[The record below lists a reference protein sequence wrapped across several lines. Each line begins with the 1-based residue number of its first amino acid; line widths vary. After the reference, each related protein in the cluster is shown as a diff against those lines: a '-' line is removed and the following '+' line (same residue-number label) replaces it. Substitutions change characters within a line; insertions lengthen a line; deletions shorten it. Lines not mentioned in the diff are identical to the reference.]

1 MYARTKIEK
10 SPKTFVEIWLLEK
23 KNPSPNPPK
32 KHSHTHT
39 HTHTQ
44 SFSHFEKKKI
54 ARIG

>member
-10 SPKTFVEIWLLEK
+10 SPKNFVEIWLLEK

-39 HTHTQ
+39 HTHT
-44 SFSHFEKKKI
+44 HTYRVLAILKKRK
-54 ARIG
+54 

>member
-10 SPKTFVEIWLLEK
+10 SPKNFVEIWLLEK

-39 HTHTQ
+39 HTHTYRVLAIL
-44 SFSHFEKKKI
+44 KKRK
-54 ARIG
+54 